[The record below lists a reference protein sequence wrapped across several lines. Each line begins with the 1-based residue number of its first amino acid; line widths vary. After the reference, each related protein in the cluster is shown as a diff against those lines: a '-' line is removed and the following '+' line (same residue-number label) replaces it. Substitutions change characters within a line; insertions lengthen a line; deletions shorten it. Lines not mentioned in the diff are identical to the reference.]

1 MIKKILACL
10 DGSALAEEILP
21 LVEEQAA
28 CFKADLILLQVIRSP
43 AQVVPATAL
52 EAGMLIPPT
61 ESEINLNLRQAQEMQ
76 VGALAYLERTAQ
88 PLRVRGVKVECAV
101 IEGKPEQ
108 VILDYASQNCVDL
121 IALASHGRSGLGR
134 AVYGSVAEHVMKN
147 SGLPMLIIRPKPL
160 N

>member
-1 MIKKILACL
+1 MIKKILVCL

-28 CFKADLILLQVIRSP
+28 CFKASLILLQAIRSP

-76 VGALAYLERTAQ
+76 AEALAYLEKTAKE
-88 PLRVRGVKVECAV
+88 LRARGVSVDCTV
-101 IEGKPEQ
+101 IEGKPGQ
-108 VILDYASQNCVDL
+108 VILDYAGQNCVDL

-134 AVYGSVAEHVMKN
+134 AVYGSVAEHVLKN
-147 SGLPMLIIRPKPL
+147 SGLPMLIIRPRTL
-160 N
+160 S